1 MGTRTAYIMSVAA
14 GCALALPVHAAQ
26 VFFDAPQ
33 TVFSRGAHIVL
44 PLTIDT
50 EEENINAIEG
60 TVRVPA
66 GISFEEHRDGGSI
79 ISLWVTPPSAAPDG
93 IIRFS
98 GIIPGGYRGDA
109 GHLASLVFRAETVGQ
124 KRITIPNVR
133 AFVHTA
139 RATPAAVTARDIRI
153 TITNADAPN
162 PAPLIDT
169 TPPEPFTPMVVRDPA
184 LFGGRYALVFAAH
197 DKRSGIDYY
206 EVSEARV
213 DESLVWTEAASPYVL
228 ADQTRQ
234 SEIRVRAVDNA
245 GNETTVAVPPAQ
257 DASDDNSILLGIII
271 GVLVIAAV
279 GYAIIHRR

>member
-1 MGTRTAYIMSVAA
+1 M
-14 GCALALPVHAAQ
+14 
-26 VFFDAPQ
+26 
-33 TVFSRGAHIVL
+33 
-44 PLTIDT
+44 
-50 EEENINAIEG
+50 
-60 TVRVPA
+60 
-66 GISFEEHRDGGSI
+66 
-79 ISLWVTPPSAAPDG
+79 
-93 IIRFS
+93 
-98 GIIPGGYRGDA
+98 
-109 GHLASLVFRAETVGQ
+109 
-124 KRITIPNVR
+124 
-133 AFVHTA
+133 
-139 RATPAAVTARDIRI
+139 
-153 TITNADAPN
+153 
-162 PAPLIDT
+162 
-169 TPPEPFTPMVVRDPA
+169 
-184 LFGGRYALVFAAH
+184 FAAH